1 MKLTPDLIRGA
12 PTYINPLKER
22 ELSLR
27 GYKISKIENLGVTED
42 QYDVIDLSDN
52 EILKLENF
60 PLLQR
65 LQALLLN
72 NNRLCRIAQGLEAF
86 LPRLATLILTGNK
99 LTNLSDLDN
108 LAALPCLVH
117 LSLLNN
123 PVTKQEN
130 YRLYVIHKFPKLKVL
145 DFKKIK
151 PKERKEAIKKFG
163 SLEED
168 TKGEKKAKPATNT
181 FVVGDGVPTQTQT
194 KKKGLSSEQRRKIM
208 EAIKRATS
216 LGEIERLEKILSSG
230 KIPTDFDL
238 DSSQPK
244 EAKSVPESENNTDSQ
259 TASKKGEDLEAKQ
272 ENKGTETKVEK
283 KNKDSAE
290 KEKSDKSKGEESNQ
304 TEGEGETEGLADQEP
319 DEGDASSRW
328 EKADAQ
334 VDIDM
339 TE

>member
-1 MKLTPDLIRGA
+1 
-12 PTYINPLKER
+12 
-22 ELSLR
+22 
-27 GYKISKIENLGVTED
+27 
-42 QYDVIDLSDN
+42 
-52 EILKLENF
+52 
-60 PLLQR
+60 
-65 LQALLLN
+65 
-72 NNRLCRIAQGLEAF
+72 
-86 LPRLATLILTGNK
+86 
-99 LTNLSDLDN
+99 
-108 LAALPCLVH
+108 
-117 LSLLNN
+117 
-123 PVTKQEN
+123 
-130 YRLYVIHKFPKLKVL
+130 
-145 DFKKIK
+145 
-151 PKERKEAIKKFG
+151 
-163 SLEED
+163 LEED

-208 EAIKRATS
+208 EAIKKATS

>member
-1 MKLTPDLIRGA
+1 
-12 PTYINPLKER
+12 
-22 ELSLR
+22 
-27 GYKISKIENLGVTED
+27 
-42 QYDVIDLSDN
+42 
-52 EILKLENF
+52 
-60 PLLQR
+60 
-65 LQALLLN
+65 
-72 NNRLCRIAQGLEAF
+72 
-86 LPRLATLILTGNK
+86 
-99 LTNLSDLDN
+99 
-108 LAALPCLVH
+108 
-117 LSLLNN
+117 
-123 PVTKQEN
+123 VTKQED
-130 YRLYVIHKFPKLKVL
+130 YRLYVIHKLPKLKIL

-168 TKGEKKAKPATNT
+168 TKGEKKDKTATNT

-208 EAIKRATS
+208 EAIKKATS

-230 KIPTDFDL
+230 KIPSDFDF
-238 DSSQPK
+238 DK
-244 EAKSVPESENNTDSQ
+244 EAKPVPESENNTDSQ
-259 TASKKGEDLEAKQ
+259 TASKKGEDSSESKLEAKQ

-290 KEKSDKSKGEESNQ
+290 KEKSDKSKTGEESNQ

>member
-1 MKLTPDLIRGA
+1 MK
-12 PTYINPLKER
+12 
-22 ELSLR
+22 
-27 GYKISKIENLGVTED
+27 
-42 QYDVIDLSDN
+42 
-52 EILKLENF
+52 
-60 PLLQR
+60 
-65 LQALLLN
+65 
-72 NNRLCRIAQGLEAF
+72 
-86 LPRLATLILTGNK
+86 
-99 LTNLSDLDN
+99 
-108 LAALPCLVH
+108 
-117 LSLLNN
+117 
-123 PVTKQEN
+123 
-130 YRLYVIHKFPKLKVL
+130 
-145 DFKKIK
+145 
-151 PKERKEAIKKFG
+151 
-163 SLEED
+163 
-168 TKGEKKAKPATNT
+168 KKAKTAANT

-208 EAIKRATS
+208 EAIKKATS

-259 TASKKGEDLEAKQ
+259 TASKKGEDSSEPKLDSKQ

-319 DEGDASSRW
+319 DEGDASNRW